1 MFHKDKKFFDMNGK
15 EIPYSETGYAK
26 RKTFKK
32 TPKPNLTGQ
41 NSALYLDPTT
51 YQYKPTYESSIA
63 KSEESNNCER
73 LREMPPIS
81 RRKQSFEK
89 FEPVL
94 NEESNNYEGS
104 NNYLCPYCAA
114 SYAHK
119 RTLNMHIK
127 EYHTN
132 ISQNSFNFN
141 LFSKFS
147 NLRNMFGKKK
157 NCRYI
162 DKEKEYVEYSTF
174 NLPIALFKRVS
185 IL

>member
-1 MFHKDKKFFDMNGK
+1 MNGK
-15 EIPYSETGYAK
+15 EIPYSETGYAQ

-32 TPKPNLTGQ
+32 NPKPNLRGQ

-51 YQYKPTYESSIA
+51 YQYKAIYESSIA

-73 LREMPPIS
+73 LKEMPPKS

-89 FEPVL
+89 FEPVI

-127 EYHTN
+127 EYHTI
-132 ISQNSFNFN
+132 ISQNSVKIEFNCFQTN
-141 LFSKFS
+141 PKYFIDILSPNRLPLITTKSIQIAYAYAKTFV
-147 NLRNMFGKKK
+147 KKSSLTK
-157 NCRYI
+157 I
-162 DKEKEYVEYSTF
+162 
-174 NLPIALFKRVS
+174 
-185 IL
+185 